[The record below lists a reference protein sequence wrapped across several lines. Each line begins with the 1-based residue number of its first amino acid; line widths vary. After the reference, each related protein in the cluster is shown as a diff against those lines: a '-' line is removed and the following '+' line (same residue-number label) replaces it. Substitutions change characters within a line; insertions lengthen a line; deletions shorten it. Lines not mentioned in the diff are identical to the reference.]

1 MCRRRSGYR
10 ARNASGGSLMC
21 YNYTWKI
28 RSDHCRAVFSSLR
41 VSESRT
47 WTCSMFSMKLDFR
60 NAPTWLISA
69 MRKRKRGILLGKRIT
84 RVLPLVAAV
93 FSSTQFLEEFSN
105 ARCRASR
112 SFDITLSF
120 SHAVRNPRSL
130 RDEKEL
136 QQSALFSELRLP
148 NLTESNSDPRDEDG
162 RKCRFSLSFVITN

>member
-47 WTCSMFSMKLDFR
+47 WTC
-60 NAPTWLISA
+60 TWLISA